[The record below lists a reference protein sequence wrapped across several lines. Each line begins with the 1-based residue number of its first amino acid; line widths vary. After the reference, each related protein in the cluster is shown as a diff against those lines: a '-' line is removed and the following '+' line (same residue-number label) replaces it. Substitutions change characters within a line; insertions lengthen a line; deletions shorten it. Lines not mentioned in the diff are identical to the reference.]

1 MASWWCLDYWAAR
14 SGLRRGATSLRRI
27 WQEERRRDCAPVLPQ
42 RLTAVLALGLVAAS
56 GGCTVLPGSGPI
68 TAEVVSQEHGD
79 ASLGGY
85 VLVDIDPRVAGITA
99 GQPRESFKQVFRD
112 VGPAPDLRIGVADSV
127 TVTIWESAAGGLFS
141 AAVSDLT
148 ITAGSRTAT
157 IPEQVVAR
165 DGTIRVPYA
174 GRIRVAGMRPADVE
188 QAIVTALTGKAIDPQ
203 VVVTISKNISNT
215 ATVGGEVV
223 AAARVPLSTKGDR
236 ILDVISGAGGVRI
249 PTHDAFIRLTRRKH
263 TVSVAYNAILN
274 HPEENIYVL
283 PGDVL
288 TVVRD
293 PQTFTAFGATGR
305 SEKIPFEATGV
316 TLEEA
321 IAKAGGLLDYRADP
335 AGIFLLRFEPTPLV
349 SALAPDRVLTAA
361 GDLVP
366 VIYRLNLRDANS
378 FFLARSFPVKDKD
391 ILYISNSPSDPVQK
405 FLGLIGTITSPV
417 VAGATTYGALP
428 K

>member
-1 MASWWCLDYWAAR
+1 MASWCCLGSGVGG
-14 SGLRRGATSLRRI
+14 SGLPGGATLAHRI
-27 WQEERRRDCAPVLPQ
+27 WQELRSRACAPASLQ
-42 RLTAVLALGLVAAS
+42 GLMAVLALGLVATA
-56 GGCTVLPGSGPI
+56 GGCTVLPSSGPI
-68 TAEVVSQEHGD
+68 ASEVVSQERSD
-79 ASLGGY
+79 APGGY
-85 VLVDIDPRVAGITA
+85 VLVDIDPRVASITA
-99 GQPRESFKQVFRD
+99 SQPRESFKQVFRD

-127 TVTIWESAAGGLFS
+127 AVTIWESAAGGLFS
-141 AAVSDLT
+141 AAVSDRT

-188 QAIVTALTGKAIDPQ
+188 QAIVSALTGKAIDPQ
-203 VVVTISKNISNT
+203 VVVTISRNISNT
-215 ATVGGEVV
+215 ATVGGEVTV
-223 AAARVPLSTKGDR
+223 SARVPLSTKGDR
-236 ILDVISGAGGVRI
+236 ILDVISGAGGIRI

-263 TVSVAYNAILN
+263 TVSVAYNTILN

-305 SEKIPFEATGV
+305 SEKFPFEATGI

-321 IAKAGGLLDYRADP
+321 IAMAGGLLDYRADP
-335 AGIFLLRFEPTPLV
+335 AGIFLLRFEPTPLAA
-349 SALAPDRVLTAA
+349 ALAPDRGLAA
-361 GDLVP
+361 GGDLAP

-391 ILYISNSPSDPVQK
+391 ILYISNSASDPVQK
-405 FLGLIGTITSPV
+405 FLSLIGTITSPV
-417 VAGATTYGALP
+417 YAGAATYGALP